1 MSGAMRMCGTLNME
15 ALHKTLDAIVARHEV
30 LRTTYGAVDGSPVQV
45 IAESRSVEVPVIDL
59 RRWPDAE
66 REAEVQRLLLASTER
81 PFNLSRDLMLRASV
95 LRLGEQEHVL
105 LLVMHHIASN
115 GWSIDVL
122 IWEMTRIYEAFAAG
136 KPSPL
141 RELPIQYADCAHW
154 QREWLQGDVL
164 ETQLPYWK
172 QRLGGSL
179 PVLEQTDPPSD
190 RSRGHRE
197 TAPRR
202 QSSRAGATHRSAATG
217 GPERPGRAAT
227 PDAPFPSLRGN
238 QSPEPSRGGDPFM
251 TLLAAFQT
259 LLHRY
264 TGQDDILVGSP
275 IAGRTRTQTE
285 GLIGLF
291 VNTLVL
297 HTDLAGNPTF
307 REFLGRV
314 REVAPG
320 GLHSPGHPFREAG

>member
-1 MSGAMRMCGTLNME
+1 
-15 ALHKTLDAIVARHEV
+15 
-30 LRTTYGAVDGSPVQV
+30 
-45 IAESRSVEVPVIDL
+45 
-59 RRWPDAE
+59 
-66 REAEVQRLLLASTER
+66 
-81 PFNLSRDLMLRASV
+81 
-95 LRLGEQEHVL
+95 
-105 LLVMHHIASN
+105 
-115 GWSIDVL
+115 
-122 IWEMTRIYEAFAAG
+122 
-136 KPSPL
+136 
-141 RELPIQYADCAHW
+141 
-154 QREWLQGDVL
+154 
-164 ETQLPYWK
+164 
-172 QRLGGSL
+172 
-179 PVLEQTDPPSD
+179 
-190 RSRGHRE
+190 
-197 TAPRR
+197 
-202 QSSRAGATHRSAATG
+202 
-217 GPERPGRAAT
+217 
-227 PDAPFPSLRGN
+227 
-238 QSPEPSRGGDPFM
+238 M